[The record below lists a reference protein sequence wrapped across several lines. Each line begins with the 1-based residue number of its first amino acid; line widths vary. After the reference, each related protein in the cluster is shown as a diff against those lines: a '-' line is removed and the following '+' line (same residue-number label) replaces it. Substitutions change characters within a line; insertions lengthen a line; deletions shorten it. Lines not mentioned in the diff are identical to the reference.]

1 MIRIGLP
8 VPPGEKLR
16 AVLKAV
22 VEGITV
28 LDRDHKV
35 LWANQVVESWAGRL
49 KDLKGAYCYRIF
61 QKEEGVCRGCP
72 VVRAFE
78 TGKIEKAALVY
89 HFRNARKYI
98 ELTASPM
105 FDKGGN
111 VAAVAAI
118 ARDISEKSEME
129 NKLKESKERFQA
141 VFDGIGDGIS
151 VIDRDFNI
159 EWINRGVLNVF
170 KEVAHAVP
178 AGGKCYSEYFQEDK
192 TCDDCPAQVTFDN
205 GAAGRLT
212 KIWRHGRE
220 NLVLDI
226 STFPI
231 KDAGGRVV
239 QVIEYF
245 RNIAGRIKLEDQ
257 LLRYERLAGIG
268 ELAVGIAHELRNP
281 LGNISASAQF
291 CLNKYEIGSQVKKH
305 LRVILRNSDNAN
317 RIVKDLLDF
326 ARPAEI
332 LLKPG
337 YVGKVIEKACT
348 LVKSRCSKQHVRV
361 FKRWPKKL
369 PLVMLDGSRMEGAFL
384 NFIINSLDAMPA
396 GGSLIAAA
404 YLDTQSREVAIAFS
418 DTGDGIAPD
427 DLKRIFDPFFTTKKN
442 GIGLGLS
449 IAHHIIVCHK
459 GNLRIKS
466 EAGMGTEV
474 IVRLPIAEEGR
485 RNDDA
490 RG

>member
-8 VPPGEKLR
+8 ISPGEKLS
-16 AVLKAV
+16 AVLKAA

-28 LDRDHKV
+28 LDRDLKI

-49 KDLKGAYCYRIF
+49 KDLKGMHCYRIF
-61 QKEEGVCRGCP
+61 RKEEGICRECP
-72 VVRAFE
+72 AVRAFG
-78 TGKIEKAALVY
+78 TGKVEKATLFY
-89 HFRNARKYI
+89 HFRNARKCI
-98 ELTASPM
+98 ELTVSPM
-105 FDKGGN
+105 FDKSGN
-111 VAAVAAI
+111 IVAMAAI
-118 ARDISEKSEME
+118 AHDISEKADLES
-129 NKLKESKERFQA
+129 KLKESKERFQSI
-141 VFDGIGDGIS
+141 FDGIGDGIS

-159 EWINRGVLNVF
+159 EWINRGVLNIF
-170 KEVAHAVP
+170 KEVDPAMP
-178 AGGKCYSEYFQEDK
+178 AGRKCYREYFQEDK
-192 TCDDCPAQVTFDN
+192 ICDDCPAQVTFEN
-205 GAAGRLT
+205 GAARRLT
-212 KIWRHGRE
+212 KIWRQGRE
-220 NLVLDI
+220 NLALDI

-239 QVIEYF
+239 QVIEHF
-245 RNIAGRIKLEDQ
+245 RSITGMIKLEDQ

-281 LGNISASAQF
+281 LGNINASAQF
-291 CLNKYEIGSQVKKH
+291 CLNKYEIGVQIKKH

-326 ARPAEI
+326 AKPDEI

-337 YVGKVIEKACT
+337 CIGKVIEKACA

-361 FKRWPKKL
+361 YKRWPKKL
-369 PLVMLDGSRMEGAFL
+369 PLVMLDENRLEGAFL
-384 NFIINSLDAMPA
+384 NFIINALDAMPA
-396 GGSLIAAA
+396 GGSLIVAA
-404 YLDTQSREVAIAFS
+404 YLDIQSREVVAAFS
-418 DTGDGIAPD
+418 DTGDGIAQE

-466 EAGMGTEV
+466 ESGRGTEV
-474 IVRLPIAEEGR
+474 IVRLPIREESK
-485 RNDDA
+485 RNSDEQ
-490 RG
+490 G